1 MDVISYLM
9 YSKLLSCSG
18 NGANVKVD
26 EDGNII
32 TSNEDLKNVNLYVD
46 FSTANLMTEG
56 DIFSVSNDYLIA
68 KIISSVAESNKKAWI
83 LSMVM

>member
-18 NGANVKVD
+18 NSANVKVD

-32 TSNEDLKNVNLYVD
+32 TSDKDVNLYVD
-46 FSTANLMTEG
+46 FPTANLITEG

>member
-18 NGANVKVD
+18 NGANIKVD
-26 EDGNII
+26 EDGNIL
-32 TSNEDLKNVNLYVD
+32 TSDKDVNLYVD
-46 FSTANLMTEG
+46 FPTANLMTEG

-68 KIISSVAESNKKAWI
+68 KIIGSIAESNKKAWI